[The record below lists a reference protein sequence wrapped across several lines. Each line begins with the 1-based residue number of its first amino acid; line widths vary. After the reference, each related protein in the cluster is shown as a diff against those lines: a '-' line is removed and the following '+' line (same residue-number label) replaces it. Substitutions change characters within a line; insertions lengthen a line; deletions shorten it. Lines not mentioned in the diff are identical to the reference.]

1 MISQK
6 LLYILAESC
15 YEATKVIS
23 EQILSE
29 EKKEWKLVDSDD
41 KAKLLNAVNRA
52 IEKRITDPSVSHG
65 EWITDM
71 IKDGWQYGE
80 KYDEVKKTHPCMIP
94 YDQLPVGQ
102 QTKDYIFLAILK
114 PFYNL

>member
-6 LLYILAESC
+6 LLYMLAESC
-15 YEATKVIS
+15 HEATKVIS

-29 EKKEWKLVDSDD
+29 EKKEWKLIDSKT

-52 IEKRITDPSVSHG
+52 IEEKITDPAIAHAN
-65 EWITDM
+65 WITDM
-71 IKDGWQYGE
+71 EKDGWQYGD
-80 KYDEVKKTHPCMIP
+80 KLDEENKTHPCMVP